1 MPNLSTRYLG
11 LTLKNP
17 LVAAAGPL
25 SKKLDTLKKLE
36 DAGVSAVVLHSLF
49 EEQIAHESQE
59 LDHYL
64 SRLTNACPE
73 ALTWFPDLGEYNLE
87 PDEYLA
93 HIRAAKEALD
103 VPVIAS
109 LNGCTKGGW
118 SAWGQKLEEAGADAL
133 ELNYYQVQTSVDVSS
148 AQIEDDFVA
157 LVQDVRKNVK
167 IPFAVKLS
175 PYYAGL
181 PHLCRRLVA
190 AGADGL
196 VLFNRFLQPDLDPEA
211 LDVNPGVKLSDS
223 DDLRLPL
230 RWSAILHGKV
240 EADIA
245 VSTGVHNGRDLVK
258 VMMSGASVGTV
269 ASEFLAK
276 GPQRA
281 AGILAEFA
289 DWMRD
294 YEYTSVEQMK
304 GALSQKN
311 AADPSAYERA
321 NYMKALQSFDHIQ
334 L

>member
-1 MPNLSTRYLG
+1 MPDFATKYLG
-11 LTLKNP
+11 LILKNP

-25 SKKLDTLKKLE
+25 SKKLDSLRKLE
-36 DAGVSAVVLHSLF
+36 DAGVGAVVLHSLF
-49 EEQIAHESQE
+49 EEQIVHESQE

-64 SRLTNACPE
+64 TRLTNATPE
-73 ALTWFPDLGEYNLE
+73 ALTWFPDLGDYNLLPE
-87 PDEYLA
+87 EYLE
-93 HIRAAKEALD
+93 HIRTVKSALD

-109 LNGCTKGGW
+109 LNGFTAGGW
-118 SAWGQKLEEAGADAL
+118 VQWAKRMEEAGADAL
-133 ELNYYQVQTSVDVSS
+133 ELNVYQVQTSAEVSS
-148 AQIEDDFVA
+148 AQMEDNMVA
-157 LVQDVRKNVK
+157 LIQDVRKQVK
-167 IPFAVKLS
+167 IPLSLKLS
-175 PYYAGL
+175 PFFAGL
-181 PHLCRRLVA
+181 PHLCRRLSQ
-190 AGADGL
+190 AGVDGL
-196 VLFNRFLQPDLDPEA
+196 VLFNRFLQPDLDPEG
-211 LDVNPGVKLSDS
+211 LDVSTTVKLSDS

-245 VSTGVHNGRDLVK
+245 ITTGIHTGKDLVK
-258 VMMSGASVGTV
+258 AVMSGASVGQVT
-269 ASEFLAK
+269 SEFLSK

-281 AGILAEFA
+281 AGILSEFA

-294 YEYTSVEQMK
+294 YEYTSVTQMR

>member
-1 MPNLSTRYLG
+1 MPDFGTRYLG

-25 SKKLDTLKKLE
+25 SKKIDSLRKLE
-36 DAGVSAVVLHSLF
+36 DAGVAAVVLHSLF
-49 EEQIAHESQE
+49 EEQIVHESQE

-64 SRLTNACPE
+64 SRLTLAFPE

-103 VPVIAS
+103 IPVIGS
-109 LNGCTKGGW
+109 LNGVSRGGW
-118 SAWGQKLEEAGADAL
+118 SEWAKRMEEAGADAL
-133 ELNYYQVQTSVDVSS
+133 ELNVYQVQTDADMSS
-148 AQIEDDFVA
+148 ARIEDDFVA
-157 LVQDVRKNVK
+157 LVQDVRSNVK
-167 IPFAVKLS
+167 IPMAVKLS
-175 PYYAGL
+175 PYFAGL

-211 LDVNPGVKLSDS
+211 LDVNPGIKLSDS
-223 DDLRLPL
+223 DELRLPL
-230 RWSAILHGKV
+230 RWTAILHGKV
-240 EADIA
+240 EADLA
-245 VSTGVHNGRDLVK
+245 VSSGVHNGRDLVK
-258 VMMSGASVGTV
+258 VMMAGASVGTV
-269 ASEFLAK
+269 ASEFLSK

-281 AGILAEFA
+281 AGILSEFA

-294 YEYTSVEQMK
+294 YEYTAVEQMK

>member
-1 MPNLSTRYLG
+1 MPDFATRYLG

-25 SKKLDTLKKLE
+25 SKKIDTLKKLE
-36 DAGVSAVVLHSLF
+36 DGGVSAVVLHSLF
-49 EEQIAHESQE
+49 EEQIVHESQE

-64 SRLTNACPE
+64 SRLTHSFPE

-87 PDEYLA
+87 PDEYLE
-93 HIRAAKEALD
+93 HIRSAKEALD
-103 VPVIAS
+103 IPVIAS

-118 SAWGQKLEEAGADAL
+118 AAWGTKLEEAGADAL
-133 ELNYYQVQTSVDVSS
+133 ELNVYQVQTSVDVSS
-148 AQIEDDFVA
+148 AQMEDDFVA
-157 LVQDVRKNVK
+157 LVQEVRKSVK
-167 IPFAVKLS
+167 IPLSVKLS
-175 PYYAGL
+175 PYFAGL
-181 PHLCRRLVA
+181 PHLCRRLTA
-190 AGADGL
+190 AGANGL

-211 LDVNPGVKLSDS
+211 LDVNPSVKLSDS

-240 EADIA
+240 EADLA

-269 ASEFLAK
+269 ASEFLSK

-281 AGILAEFA
+281 TGILSEFA

-294 YEYTSVEQMK
+294 YEYTSVDQMK